1 MNPIEPIKKAFRTLR
16 GRPLESMLIVLA
28 VALGVSVVTVML
40 ALLLN
45 SAAFNSRFERSLEG
59 RVVRVVGKVGDRNAF
74 EDTNII
80 LDGVGLAQ
88 KVDLTKENMNA
99 LRSRSPAV
107 QYAYMFDDVY
117 TNNPDV
123 PGLNASDW
131 SQIMFRAVTPD
142 FIPAAGLKLL
152 EGSWPTAEDFALRK
166 PVVAVSEAF
175 AKRWFARERVIG
187 RKITG
192 RELSFTVIGVFATP
206 DTTAE
211 FQSGDFSDYNAAGI
225 APLNSGVLR
234 ESYSVANTLNFVPF
248 PGQDA
253 SARTQLEAAAREL
266 LGDTVRL
273 RSSANAIE
281 KQRQLAFGTTLMT
294 VLFASGGLVIASLNI
309 TNLMLARV
317 LQRTRWIG
325 ISRALGASQRRIFR
339 DFLLEASLLGGGGA
353 LLGLGFAQALVAGL
367 NGLIQDAVQLPGF
380 ALEVQPAHF
389 VIGFAVGVGV
399 NLLFAAYPAWIA
411 SSVQPSS
418 AMRST

>member
-1 MNPIEPIKKAFRTLR
+1 MNQFDAIKNALRTLR
-16 GRPLESMLIVLA
+16 GRPLESTLIVSA

-45 SAAFNSRFERSLEG
+45 SAQFNSRYERSLEG
-59 RVVRVVGKVGDRNAF
+59 RVVRVVAKVGDRNAF
-74 EDTNII
+74 EDTQII
-80 LDGVGLAQ
+80 RDGVGLAQ
-88 KVDLTKENMNA
+88 RVDLSVENMKA

-107 QYAYMFDDVY
+107 QYAYMMDDVY
-117 TNNPDV
+117 TNRPDL
-123 PGLNASDW
+123 PGVNASDW
-131 SQIMFRAVTPD
+131 SNIMFRAVTPD

-152 EGSWPTAEDFALRK
+152 EGSWPTAKDFALRK
-166 PVVAVSEAF
+166 PVVAVSEVF
-175 AKRWFARERVIG
+175 AKRWLGGQPVIG

-192 RELSFTVIGVFATP
+192 QDLSFTVIGVFATP
-206 DTTAE
+206 DSTAE
-211 FQSGDFSDYNAAGI
+211 FQSGNFSDYNAAGI
-225 APLNSGVLR
+225 APLNSGILR
-234 ESYSVANTLNFVPF
+234 ESYSAANALSFVPF
-248 PGQDA
+248 PGQAA
-253 SARTQLEAAAREL
+253 SAKAQLEAAARAL
-266 LGDTVRL
+266 LGDSVRL
-273 RSSANAIE
+273 HSSASAIE
-281 KQRQLAFGTTLMT
+281 KQRQLALGTTLMT

-325 ISRALGASQRRIFR
+325 ISRALGASQRRIFG
-339 DFLLEASLLGGGGA
+339 DFLLEACLLGSGGA

-399 NLLFAAYPAWIA
+399 NLLFAAYPAWLA